1 MNTAVND
8 INTLPSRLH
17 DYIEHADE
25 RHLTAIYV
33 LVEGQEDSVTHHYDT
48 ATIEM
53 LHSRRDA
60 HLNGES
66 RSYTIEES
74 LALIRGGKK

>member
-1 MNTAVND
+1 MNTAANN
-8 INTLPSRLH
+8 IILLRNRLH
-17 DYIEHADE
+17 EYIERADE

-33 LVEGQEDSVTHHYDT
+33 LVDGQEGDVSHKYD
-48 ATIEM
+48 ASTIEM

-60 HLNGES
+60 HLAGET

-74 LALIRGGKK
+74 LALIRGHK